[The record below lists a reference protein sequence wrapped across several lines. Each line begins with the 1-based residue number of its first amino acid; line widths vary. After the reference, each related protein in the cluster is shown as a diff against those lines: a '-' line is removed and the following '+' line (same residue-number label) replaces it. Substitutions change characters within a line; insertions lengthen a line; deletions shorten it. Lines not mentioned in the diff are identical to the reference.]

1 MRSFSLFIRCTLL
14 STCVVLFGLSSCSS
28 IKLLLQGGEKQVKR
42 EPRPSE
48 PGPYILIFAFDGV
61 GYDQLMEAI
70 HSGKAPAM
78 AGMLGREEGYGLYE
92 HAYSVPNAVSILPST
107 TIAAWSSIFTGAPT
121 AWNGVA
127 GNEWFVREDMKFFA
141 PVPVSV
147 QEMDDNR
154 AMVTEG
160 LVSKA
165 LKSPTLFQQAGV
177 KSAVS
182 LNPVYRG
189 ADYFTLVDPVS
200 MVALYTE
207 FLAHPGGENSPEK
220 VDIYEKLDKESVP
233 KLLDSIEDHGVPKI
247 QVVYFPGI
255 DLYTH
260 LARDPIPMEVN
271 YLETVTDPLVAQI
284 LEAYRGY
291 GVLDQTYV
299 VVIADHGHTP
309 VLKDPQHALG
319 TDPNGGPAAAVKA
332 AGFRPRKF
340 VLNPGASEQDYQAV
354 FAYQGAIAY
363 VYLADRSTCPKA
375 GMTCDWKRPP
385 RYTEDV
391 LPAVRAFYNSNKTG
405 KPIPVLKNTLDLI
418 FTRRPTRPGKN
429 TQEYEIFDG
438 HRLVP
443 IWKYLIR
450 HPRPDLIQ
458 LDKRM
463 EWLSMGPYGNRSG
476 DILLLTRSG
485 LNRPIEKRYYFS
497 APYYSW
503 HGSASPQ
510 DSHIPLVV
518 ARKDFPGTK
527 LKKMVNN
534 VAGLQPSQLALVPL
548 VRALLT
554 SELAPGPGLP
564 IVNRGSDES
573 AAPVAKSP
581 SSSSPSR
588 PTSGVNEPAA
598 AATSNRPRKPL
609 GWATR

>member
-1 MRSFSLFIRCTLL
+1 MWDNPVLTPVRYTLVLMCVAFFLFT
-14 STCVVLFGLSSCSS
+14 SCSS
-28 IKLLLQGGEKQVKR
+28 AKLLLEGGEKQVKR

-48 PGPYILIFAFDGV
+48 PGPYILIFALDGV
-61 GYDQLMEAI
+61 GYDQLMETI
-70 HSGKAPAM
+70 NSGKAGAI
-78 AGMLGREEGYGLYE
+78 AGILGKDEGHGLYE
-92 HAYSVPNAVSILPST
+92 NAYSVPNAVSILPST
-107 TIAAWSSIFTGAPT
+107 TIAAWSAIFTGAPT

-147 QEMDDNR
+147 EEMDDNR
-154 AMVTEG
+154 AMITDG
-160 LVSKA
+160 LVAKS
-165 LKSPTLFQQAGV
+165 LKCPTLFQQAGV

-207 FLAHPGGENSPEK
+207 FMARSGGENSPEK
-220 VDIYEKLDKESVP
+220 VDIYEELDRKSVP
-233 KLLDSIEDHGVPKI
+233 KLLDSIKQHGVPKI

-260 LARDPIPMEVN
+260 LARDPLPMEVN

-284 LEAYRGY
+284 LEAYRGF

-309 VLKDPQHALG
+309 VLRDPQHALG
-319 TDPNGGPAAAVKA
+319 ADPNGGPAAVVKA

-340 VLNPGASEQDYQAV
+340 VLNPGKNEQDYQAV

-363 VYLADRSTCPKA
+363 VYLADRSTCPSP

-391 LPAVRAFYNSNKTG
+391 LPAVRAFYNSNETG
-405 KPIPVLKNTLDLI
+405 RPVPSLKDTIDLI
-418 FTRRPTRPGKN
+418 FARRPTPPGRN
-429 TQEYEIFDG
+429 TEEYQIFDG
-438 HRLVP
+438 QRLVP
-443 IWKYLIR
+443 IWEYLIE

-463 EWLSMGPYGNRSG
+463 QWLSMGPYGNRSG

-485 LNRPIEKRYYFS
+485 LNRPIERRYYFS

-503 HGSASPQ
+503 HGSASSQ
-510 DSHIPLVV
+510 DSHIPLIV
-518 ARKDFPGTK
+518 ARKSFPGTK
-527 LKKMVNN
+527 LKKVIDKS
-534 VAGLQPSQLALVPL
+534 AGSEPSQLALVPL

-554 SELAPGPGLP
+554 SE
-564 IVNRGSDES
+564 
-573 AAPVAKSP
+573 P
-581 SSSSPSR
+581 S
-588 PTSGVNEPAA
+588 GHQE
-598 AATSNRPRKPL
+598 
-609 GWATR
+609 